1 MNKSKNN
8 YNYYI
13 LRYSGVVLLIVLWEI
28 LPRIGVFNPQFIPS
42 FSTVIA
48 QIYVL
53 WLKNN
58 LITNIMVTL
67 WRVLV
72 GLMIAAVIAVPIG
85 LVLGGWFNRAA
96 DLLDPL
102 LRIFGQVNPFSLLP
116 AFILFFGMGEITK
129 LVIIAWTSIWPI
141 LYNTISGAKSTDKL
155 LIKTAASMKISNWQL
170 FKKVL
175 VPSAAPSI
183 FAGLRV
189 GTEMSFFIV
198 IAAEMI
204 SSNAGLGWLFHNAAM
219 NNQIPRMYSA
229 GLFIII
235 LGVLLNRF
243 LVYFQNKIFFW
254 KNTGYNFS
262 FIKLKKSHSK
272 FSKGQIAALA
282 LVTVIIIG
290 IGSIEVSYS
299 NTPNFN
305 SGFINSMDEKQM
317 NMEHD
322 SKSNSDHMHM
332 DMKK

>member
-1 MNKSKNN
+1 MNKLKNN

-13 LRYSGVVLLIVLWEI
+13 LRYSGVILLLVLWEI
-28 LPRIGVFNPQFIPS
+28 LPKIGIFNAQFIPP
-42 FSTVIA
+42 FSTVVE

-58 LITNIMVTL
+58 LITNIMVSL
-67 WRVLV
+67 WRILL
-72 GLMIAAVIAVPIG
+72 GLIIAAIIAIPLG
-85 LVLGGWFNRAA
+85 LILGGWFNRAA
-96 DLLDPL
+96 DLLDTL
-102 LRIFGQVNPFSLLP
+102 FRIFGQVNPFSLLP

-129 LVIIAWTSIWPI
+129 LAVITWTSIWPI

-155 LIKTAASMKISNWQL
+155 LIKTAVSMKISNWQL
-170 FKKVL
+170 FRKVL

-229 GLFIII
+229 GLFIVI

-243 LVYFQNKIFFW
+243 LIYFQNKIFFW
-254 KNTGYNFS
+254 KKVSHNFS
-262 FIKLKKSHSK
+262 FIKLKKSNTK
-272 FSKGQIAALA
+272 FSKRQIAVLA

-290 IGSIEVSYS
+290 IGSVEVSYS
-299 NTPNFN
+299 NTSDFSNRFSN
-305 SGFINSMDEKQM
+305 KN
-317 NMEHD
+317 D
-322 SKSNSDHMHM
+322 SNHMHM
-332 DMKK
+332 DHKDMNMKK

>member
-1 MNKSKNN
+1 MNKSKSN

-28 LPRIGVFNPQFIPS
+28 LPRIGVFNPQFIPA

-72 GLMIAAVIAVPIG
+72 GLMIAAVIAVPLG

-102 LRIFGQVNPFSLLP
+102 FRIFGQVNPFSLLP

-129 LVIIAWTSIWPI
+129 LAVIAWTSIWPI
-141 LYNTISGAKSTDKL
+141 LYNTVSGAKSTDKL
-155 LIKTAASMKISNWQL
+155 LIKTAVSMKISNWQL

-204 SSNAGLGWLFHNAAM
+204 SSNAGLGWLFHNASM

-254 KNTGYNFS
+254 KDTGYNFS
-262 FIKLKKSHSK
+262 FIKLKKLKSK
-272 FSKGQIAALA
+272 FSKRQVIALA

-299 NTPNFN
+299 NNPNFN
-305 SGFINSMDEKQM
+305 SGFMNKMDEDQM

-322 SKSNSDHMHM
+322 NKSNSDHMHM